1 VSDPQAEENWLREAQ
16 AGSALAFARLVRL
29 HQQALRHFLRR
40 YCGNLA
46 EADDIAQET
55 FLFAW
60 GAMGRFRTG
69 GNFRAWLMGIGY
81 RKASG
86 ARRAA
91 LRLLRRQS
99 RALATSDAALAD
111 PDLRLDL
118 TAALRGLPP
127 SQRAAV
133 LLCLGGE
140 FTHAEAAEALDIPRG
155 TIKSHVTRGRE
166 KLLAALGGS
175 DARI

>member
-1 VSDPQAEENWLREAQ
+1 MNEEEAAWLREAR
-16 AGSALAFARLVRL
+16 AGSAMAFARLVRL

-60 GAMGRFRTG
+60 GAMARFRAD

-86 ARRAA
+86 ARRAT

-99 RALATSDAALAD
+99 HAVEATGPALTD

-127 SQRAAV
+127 PQRAAL

-140 FTHAEAAEALDIPRG
+140 FTHAEAAEALDIPLG
-155 TIKSHVTRGRE
+155 TVKSHVTRGRE
-166 KLLAALGGS
+166 KLLTALGGP
-175 DARI
+175 DASI